1 MGSVPPGEIAKW
13 GAFPEP
19 VAGIFGGYGSRRSV
33 IVCSRHVF
41 LHPRHGRPPR
51 PSCPCPWALCFV
63 LALGALLDLSKP
75 PLSEEANRFFQLGRA
90 ALSVDSILES
100 QSVPAIQA
108 LVRISRP
115 PFYICAP
122 RADQPHNGR
131 PPGRCRAFA
140 PMSTDRCSSH
150 VNRSSCANTCSFPS
164 STALAGSSWA
174 SRSNWHRV

>member
-1 MGSVPPGEIAKW
+1 MECAPHRYHPIRDAEFEETIFARVYDQRLEGDSTPIASHRT
-13 GAFPEP
+13 A
-19 VAGIFGGYGSRRSV
+19 V
-33 IVCSRHVF
+33 
-41 LHPRHGRPPR
+41 
-51 PSCPCPWALCFV
+51 LCFV

-122 RADQPHNGR
+122 RAD
-131 PPGRCRAFA
+131 
-140 PMSTDRCSSH
+140 
-150 VNRSSCANTCSFPS
+150 
-164 STALAGSSWA
+164 
-174 SRSNWHRV
+174 

>member
-1 MGSVPPGEIAKW
+1 MDVRHTTPNRGLPAVSPA
-13 GAFPEP
+13 
-19 VAGIFGGYGSRRSV
+19 AGLLALTR
-33 IVCSRHVF
+33 
-41 LHPRHGRPPR
+41 RPPR
-51 PSCPCPWALCFV
+51 RYHPIREAEFDELVFSRVYDQRTEGDATPMASHRTAVLYLV

-122 RADQPHNGR
+122 RAD
-131 PPGRCRAFA
+131 
-140 PMSTDRCSSH
+140 
-150 VNRSSCANTCSFPS
+150 
-164 STALAGSSWA
+164 
-174 SRSNWHRV
+174 